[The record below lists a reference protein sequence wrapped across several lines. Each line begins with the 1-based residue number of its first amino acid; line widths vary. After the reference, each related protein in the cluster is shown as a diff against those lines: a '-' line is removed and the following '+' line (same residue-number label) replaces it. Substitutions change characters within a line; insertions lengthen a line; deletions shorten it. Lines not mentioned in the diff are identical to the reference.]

1 MTETIPVHQGI
12 SLPDAA
18 PGAREASRSRGFVWW
33 GSAGAFI
40 AFSAVC
46 AWFGY
51 YTTFNSFAGW
61 DDEGTLLLAVKDFA
75 HHGGLYT
82 HVYSS
87 FGPFYFEAL
96 STIFA
101 WLPVTPDNGRV
112 ATLVVTLLTSLGLG
126 IAVRIFTRS
135 LVAGIATQVGSF
147 VLLILSYVDE
157 SMHPMMLVWLLFAVA
172 LVALALF
179 ARGYR
184 SIGCIIL
191 GAALAALVLTV
202 VNVGTFAAI
211 ALLFTA
217 LTTVRS
223 LRDMRLVRAAA
234 ATVFIGTPF
243 LLIVVSGGLV
253 SQSWIAK
260 YCLVVAFAAAGI
272 VVVTRDRTIQ
282 GLLHGRDVIRFLL
295 SGGITAALIIV
306 IAIASGTRPVDLVRG
321 LFLDPARFSN
331 GFTIPLGIP
340 VGVVAWGA
348 ICLGGAAL
356 YHRYGLRLV
365 RPGLDP
371 WVHMA
376 AGLLILYCALQEDQL
391 AVPNSFVVGLPLL
404 FFAAVPPVGTADSE
418 RIARIALVALAT
430 LEGLLAYPVAGAQV
444 RWSSLL
450 MIPVGMICLNDGV
463 RQLHPLQAITK
474 RSVLHVTTGVLASA
488 VILAAIGWFTSV
500 FVGNQRVETR
510 MYSTSPVL
518 ELPGTHLI
526 HLPTFE
532 SAPIEALAHAIH
544 TQCSFFVTL
553 PAMNSLYFWSGEEAP
568 PDWTNTW
575 FYTSNTAQQQELIK
589 QITGN
594 DRSRFCVVDNQTW
607 LSFWYQGHAIPQ
619 LPLARLV
626 EKFRQDNSPPTIFGS
641 YRLFVAHNVAS

>member
-1 MTETIPVHQGI
+1 VP
-12 SLPDAA
+12 
-18 PGAREASRSRGFVWW
+18 SRSRALGWW
-33 GSAGAFI
+33 GSAGTFI
-40 AFSAVC
+40 AFAALC
-46 AWFGY
+46 AWFGFY
-51 YTTFNSFAGW
+51 ATFNSFQGW
-61 DDEGTLLLAVKDFA
+61 DDEGELLLAVKDFA

-87 FGPFYFEAL
+87 FGPFYFEAF
-96 STIFA
+96 STVFA
-101 WLPVTPDNGRV
+101 WLPVTPDNGRM

-126 IAVRIFTRS
+126 IAVKMFTRS
-135 LVAGIATQVGSF
+135 LVAGVATQVGGF
-147 VLLILSYVDE
+147 VLLILSYVYE
-157 SMHPMMLVWLLFAVA
+157 SMHPMMVVWLLFAVA
-172 LVALALF
+172 LLALALF
-179 ARGYR
+179 ARGHR
-184 SIGCIIL
+184 SVGCIML
-191 GAALAALVLTV
+191 GATLAALVLTV

-211 ALLFTA
+211 ALLFTG

-234 ATVFIGTPF
+234 ATVFICTPF

-260 YCLVVAFAAAGI
+260 YCLVVAFAAAGV
-272 VVVTRDRTIQ
+272 VVVTRNRTIQ
-282 GLLHGRDVIRFLL
+282 GLLHGSDVVRFLL
-295 SGGITAALIIV
+295 SGGITGALIIV
-306 IAIASGTRPVDLVRG
+306 IAIASGTRPVDLFRG

-340 VGVVAWGA
+340 AWVVAWGA

-356 YHRYGLRLV
+356 YRRYGRRLL

-376 AGLLILYCALQEDQL
+376 AGLVILYSALQEAHL
-391 AVPNSFVVGLPLL
+391 TVPNSFVVGLPLL
-404 FFAAVPPVGTADSE
+404 FFAAVPPVGTGDSE

-444 RWSSLL
+444 RWASVL
-450 MIPVGMICLNDGV
+450 MNPVGMICVTDGL
-463 RQLHPLQAITK
+463 RQLHPLQAITQ
-474 RSVLHVTTGVLASA
+474 RSVLHVATGLLAST
-488 VILAAIGWFTSV
+488 VILAAIGWFASI
-500 FVGNQRVETR
+500 FVGNQRSEART
-510 MYSTSPVL
+510 YNTSPVL

-532 SAPIEALAHAIH
+532 SAPIESLAHAIR

-553 PAMNSLYFWSGEEAP
+553 PAMNSLYFWTGEEAP

-607 LSFWYQGHAIPQ
+607 LSFWYQGHTIPQ

-626 EKFRQDNSPPTIFGS
+626 ERFRQENSPPTIFGS
-641 YRLFVAHNVAS
+641 YRLFVSHNVAS